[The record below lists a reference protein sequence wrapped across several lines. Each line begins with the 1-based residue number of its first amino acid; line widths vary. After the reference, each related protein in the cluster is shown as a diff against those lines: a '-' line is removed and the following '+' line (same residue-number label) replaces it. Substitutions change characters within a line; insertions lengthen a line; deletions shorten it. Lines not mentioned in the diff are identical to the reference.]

1 MKTGQVV
8 TSIVEELTCISC
20 RGYIFDLDG
29 NRLACKAWGGAKCRG
44 RQLALTEVDRCPL
57 YHPDTVERCT
67 LKEGHSVLHRTT
79 KGSEWY
85 STPGA
90 EAAAKV
96 QCMARYHVPLG
107 DVERCTMNTGHE
119 GEHRA
124 GPYSWPEAGKAW
136 RPETKSPVDEAAEA
150 AAKCHG
156 DGPGTFK
163 PEPAGPGT
171 DAYALTYAAGYLRDR
186 LEAAHGREVNL
197 SNQLTAALATRDKA
211 NERAMMLGR
220 KLDEVSEELKRTQ
233 DTLDKILSRD

>member
-44 RQLALTEVDRCPL
+44 RQLAFTESTQVDFMSKDRCPL

-90 EAAAKV
+90 EAAAK
-96 QCMARYHVPLG
+96 
-107 DVERCTMNTGHE
+107 
-119 GEHRA
+119 
-124 GPYSWPEAGKAW
+124 
-136 RPETKSPVDEAAEA
+136 
-150 AAKCHG
+150 CHG

-163 PEPAGPGT
+163 SEADGPGT
-171 DAYALTYAAGYLRDR
+171 DAYALALCQRE
-186 LEAAHGREVNL
+186 LEAAHRREVSL
-197 SNQLTAALATRDKA
+197 SNKLTTALAAQDKA